1 MIVVN
6 NLEIMP
12 PRKVKISHRNRQK
25 KVQTPNQRNVA
36 MTGETKSES
45 RVAESQKHTVFREHT

>member
-1 MIVVN
+1 MVN
-6 NLEIMP
+6 NLEIIP

-25 KVQTPNQRNVA
+25 KVPTPNQRNVA
-36 MTGETKSES
+36 TAGETKSES